1 MEATL
6 SRRERKKLE
15 TRQALLE
22 AALTLF
28 RDQGFDDTTIKEI
41 TE

>member
-1 MEATL
+1 MESDMEQTM

-22 AALTLF
+22 AALDSLS
-28 RDQGFDDTTIKEI
+28 
-41 TE
+41 